1 LNKIVSSADIGLMV
15 LKNVPA
21 FYYGTSPN
29 KFFDYIASG
38 IPVVNNYPGWL
49 SDMIIKNHC
58 GVVVPPD
65 NATAFA
71 DALIYLADHPE
82 ERKTMGANSRLL
94 AEKQFSRDQLSN
106 KFVDFLEEISE
117 VHSYL

>member
-1 LNKIVSSADIGLMV
+1 LMV

-38 IPVVNNYPGWL
+38 LPVVNNYPGWL
-49 SDMIIKNHC
+49 SDMITENKC

-71 DALIYLADHPE
+71 EGLIYLADHQE
-82 ERKTMGANSRLL
+82 ERGTMGTNSRIL
-94 AEKQFSRDQLSN
+94 AEKQFSRDQLAD
-106 KFVDFLEEISE
+106 KFVDFLESF
-117 VHSYL
+117 SQS